1 MTEVPTGSCS
11 VTLFCIDKW
20 NIACHVSEK
29 KKGMSLFTIAV
40 IADGKLV
47 SSEETKEEKNSCRVA
62 TGWMASSIQ
71 WT

>member
-1 MTEVPTGSCS
+1 MS
-11 VTLFCIDKW
+11 V
-20 NIACHVSEK
+20 K